1 MRALLLH
8 AMRGKKVFWIL
19 MAAFLIPAIGFTIVA
34 WRVVGQVRRDALV
47 TDARLRELAWSV
59 LAYADEAN
67 AFPISEAE
75 LRAFTSAAAGV
86 PATLR
91 EVASTGSATSTE
103 ADATGYPRTRAEV
116 TTALVAPTLDESL
129 SEIEVEWPTA
139 RDVQPIFRSKGKATL
154 HGTSPSVGE
163 WLYAMA
169 QRIRTR

>member
-1 MRALLLH
+1 MSALLLPI
-8 AMRGKKVFWIL
+8 MRGNKVFWVL
-19 MAAFLIPAIGFTIVA
+19 MLAFVIPAIGFTIIA
-34 WRVVGQVRRDALV
+34 WRVVGQVRRDAFV

-75 LRAFTSAAAGV
+75 LRAFTSAPTGV

-91 EVASTGSATSTE
+91 MPALEVGEVTV
-103 ADATGYPRTRAEV
+103 ATGYPLTRVEITSAIP
-116 TTALVAPTLDESL
+116 APTLDESL
-129 SEIEVEWPTA
+129 KEIEVEWPTA

-169 QRIRTR
+169 QRIRAR